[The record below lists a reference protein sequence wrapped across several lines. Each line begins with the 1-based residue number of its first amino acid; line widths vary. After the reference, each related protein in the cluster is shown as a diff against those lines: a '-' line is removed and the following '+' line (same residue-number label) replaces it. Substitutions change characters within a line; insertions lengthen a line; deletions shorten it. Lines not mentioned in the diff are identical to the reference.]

1 MSQGYV
7 PDYTAEIEA
16 TAREVREGY
25 QGVDFFH
32 AFRRAV
38 ALFHAPGSEGAMFWD
53 RVDRADS
60 KQRAYDRAVRRAENN
75 PLREGRPFRVYIDTK
90 FFSGNFD
97 FATRDEASAYL
108 AKQITVATRAPRA
121 GDVADEF
128 HFTES
133 FVQFEGGVALSMDWD
148 NAARSNDAASQ
159 ARIPAFASE
168 VASEEPDPLDETI
181 SFPNGE
187 ELSIR
192 ELLAGPCTGETAI
205 VSTTYD
211 AGSLASKS
219 RVDRVTAVLDL
230 RQPIDSDPAS
240 LASMADSLGRSGN
253 IRDVTVYAG
262 LAGVPQAR
270 KAPALCAYEVELTWN
285 GQTVCVARMSAVCA
299 ADVVEAFFRDQ
310 FVGRVFAGWKAHT
323 FEGWSTR
330 VLNMPCGS
338 PVSLHFGDETGQ
350 ASATITRAH

>member
-16 TAREVREGY
+16 AAREVREGY
-25 QGVDFFH
+25 AGVDFFH

-38 ALFHAPGSEGAMFWD
+38 ALFHAPGSEGAAFWD
-53 RVDRADS
+53 RVARADS

-108 AKQITVATRAPRA
+108 AKQIAVATRAPRA

-168 VASEEPDPLDETI
+168 VTSEEPDPLDETI

-192 ELLAGPCTGETAI
+192 ELLAGPDTGETAI

-211 AGSLASKS
+211 AGSLAS
-219 RVDRVTAVLDL
+219 
-230 RQPIDSDPAS
+230 
-240 LASMADSLGRSGN
+240 
-253 IRDVTVYAG
+253 
-262 LAGVPQAR
+262 

-330 VLNMPCGS
+330 VLNTPCGS